1 MTKTKHQQT
10 SASASTAPPEDIEAR
25 AAKPRTLIAY
35 VIGDH
40 HVHIRPAKVEREWME
55 SATQWHPYRC
65 LPLNIANTYGW
76 EILCTS
82 GFEAIWNG
90 QPSIDAISIAPD
102 DITMSPA
109 ISHFGHGVLTFR
121 VSCLF
126 RTDPGIDLVVQGPIN
141 RPKDAIAPLTGLIET
156 DWSPYSFTMNWLFTR
171 AGARVRFER
180 EEPFCHIFPVRRGDL
195 ENIEPEFRP
204 LAENPEL
211 ERQHKMWRANREHYN
226 RLPASEALLVKWD
239 QHYYRG
245 LDPEGRRGVVGH
257 RTRSRS
263 RPFAK

>member
-1 MTKTKHQQT
+1 M
-10 SASASTAPPEDIEAR
+10 EATGQR
-25 AAKPRTLIAY
+25 FA
-35 VIGDH
+35 
-40 HVHIRPAKVEREWME
+40 
-55 SATQWHPYRC
+55 YRC

-102 DITMSPA
+102 DITMSPVV
-109 ISHFGHGVLTFR
+109 SHFGHGVLTFR

-126 RTDPGIDLVVQGPIN
+126 RTDPGIDLFVQGPIN

-211 ERQHKMWRANREHYN
+211 ERQHKMWRANREQFN
-226 RLPASEALLVKWD
+226 KDLQLPASQARSAEWQK
-239 QHYYRG
+239 HYYRG
-245 LDPEGRRGVVGH
+245 LEPEGQGTTVDH
-257 RTRSRS
+257 RTRARVRS
-263 RPFAK
+263 FTKR